1 MAEPTEVVE
10 GEAVL
15 LAVLLDAP
23 RLLVGELVL
32 DPVPPR
38 LDAGNGV

>member
-1 MAEPTEVVE
+1 MVE

-32 DPVPPR
+32 DPVPAR
-38 LDAGNGV
+38 LDASDSM